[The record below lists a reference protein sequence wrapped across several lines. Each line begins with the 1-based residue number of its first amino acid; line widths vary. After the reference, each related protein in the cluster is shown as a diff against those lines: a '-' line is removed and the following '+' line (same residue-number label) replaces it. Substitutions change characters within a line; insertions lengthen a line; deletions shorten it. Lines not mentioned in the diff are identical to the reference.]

1 MEKKNEE
8 LLEKNNK
15 QIDSIE
21 NTSKVKANE
30 ESNQEIKTLKKE
42 KKKIGV
48 FETIILLIIA
58 VTVSMSLGMII
69 VGNKKPVEK
78 QVKDKY
84 LETFIT
90 NYNYIVDNYYEEVD
104 KEKLINDAI
113 AGMMNTLN
121 DPYSTYISD
130 DESNNF
136 NINLQGNY
144 KGLGVS
150 IVKDPE
156 TKYIMVYYTFKNSP
170 ADRAGLQTGDLIKS
184 INGEITTEVDTSEF
198 SKKILESN
206 EIEYTFTIIRG
217 EEEFDVT
224 LAKENIEIDSV
235 QSEIIEKE
243 GKKIGYIYL
252 SIFASNT
259 ASQFKSKLL
268 ELEKEGI
275 DSLIIDVR
283 SNTGGHLTAVEE
295 ILKSLL
301 TQNQIT
307 YKVDDNGKIEEY
319 YGSLKENKK
328 YEIVLLGNEYSA
340 SASEV
345 LILSLKDNLDSK
357 FIGIKTYGKGTVQ
370 ELITLTN
377 GAQYKI
383 TTKKWLSPKGTWV
396 NENEGIDPDIEVQLN
411 EKYYQ
416 TYDREDDNQLQT
428 AIDYIINE

>member
-21 NTSKVKANE
+21 NTSKVKENE

-78 QVKDKY
+78 PIKDKY

-150 IVKDPE
+150 IVKDPK

-259 ASQFKSKLL
+259 ASQFKNKLL
-268 ELEKEGI
+268 ELEKEDI

-307 YKVDDNGKIEEY
+307 YKVDDNGKLEEY

>member
-21 NTSKVKANE
+21 NTSKVKENE

-78 QVKDKY
+78 PIKDKY

-259 ASQFKSKLL
+259 ASQFKNKLL
-268 ELEKEGI
+268 ELEKEDI